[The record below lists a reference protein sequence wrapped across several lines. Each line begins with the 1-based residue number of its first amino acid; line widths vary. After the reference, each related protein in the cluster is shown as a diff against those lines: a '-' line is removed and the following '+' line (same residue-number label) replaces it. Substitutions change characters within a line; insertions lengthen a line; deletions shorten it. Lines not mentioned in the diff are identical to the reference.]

1 MYYITYFMIFL
12 GAIQEA
18 VYHKKSKSL
27 FKLSYFILFMMA
39 VLRYGQGQDYFNYEG
54 IYHEVSVYTKQS
66 IWGIFLLD
74 DFGYAFLNYIAIS
87 LNFPYELFMA
97 IITAVTM
104 LMFYSFLKKRC
115 ECSMVGLYIF
125 YSVIF
130 MIYPLSVSRQGLCM
144 AFFLC
149 CLYPLLEKNK
159 IKTYIVGSL
168 IISTI
173 HASALIFLLFPIV
186 YKYQIPYKLLFVL
199 FIFSLIV
206 LFFSKNLMSYIPVPF
221 IQDRMKTYLS
231 AASSNMMFAKILRLL
246 LVFPLFLLPS
256 KFLKDSQIRNNYR
269 IFLLGFFVYALISF
283 SELVSSRLWGYFL
296 GFECLILSKLALS
309 KKWSRIKVILVL
321 YYIFISTVLWF
332 KDIGGAMEQGKYRN
346 CTMINYP
353 YISIFEGE
361 NSLKNY
367 RTYKG
372 HAFVDTK

>member
-1 MYYITYFMIFL
+1 MIFF

-18 VYHKKSKSL
+18 VYHKKSKAL

-39 VLRYGQGQDYFNYEG
+39 VFRYGQGQDYFNYEG
-54 IYHEVSVYTKQS
+54 IFHEVSVYTKQS

-97 IITAVTM
+97 TITAVTM

-115 ECSMVGLYIF
+115 ECSMVGLFIF

-130 MIYPLSVSRQGLCM
+130 MIYPLSVSRQGFCM
-144 AFFLC
+144 AFFFY
-149 CLYPLLEKNK
+149 CLYPLLQNNK
-159 IKTYIVGSL
+159 IISYIVCSIL
-168 IISTI
+168 ISSI

-186 YKYQIPYKLLFVL
+186 YKHKISYKLLLVL
-199 FIFSLIV
+199 FILSIIV
-206 LFFSKNLMSYIPVPF
+206 LFFSKNLMAYIPVPF

-246 LVFPLFLLPS
+246 LVFPLLLLPS
-256 KFLKDSQIRNNYR
+256 KFLKDSQIRSNYR
-269 IFLLGFFVYALISF
+269 IFLFGFFVYALISF
-283 SELVSSRLWGYFL
+283 SEIASSRVWGYFL
-296 GFECLILSKLALS
+296 GFECIILSKLALS
-309 KKWSRIKVILVL
+309 NKWSRKKVILVL
-321 YYIFISTVLWF
+321 YYILISTVLWF

-353 YISIFEGE
+353 YISVFEGE
-361 NSLKNY
+361 NSLKYY

-372 HAFVDTK
+372 HGFVDTY